1 MLLHIPAVLSAEAV
15 MQIGARLAIASWNNG
30 RVTAG
35 NQSGAVKHNLQ
46 LPEEDVETKAL
57 SELVLRALDHS
68 SHFISAALP
77 ARVYP
82 PLFNKYIPGMG
93 FGPHIDNAIRS
104 VTGTRHRI
112 RTDISATL
120 FLSAPETYDGG
131 ELVVEG
137 TYGTQSVK
145 FAAGDMV
152 LYPATSL
159 HQVMPVTRG
168 ERLAA
173 FFWVQSMIHDD
184 AERTMLF
191 QLDSSIQSLGA
202 SLGVNHPDVLRLT
215 GLYHNMV
222 RKWGVL

>member
-1 MLLHIPAVLSAEAV
+1 MLQHIPAVLSAEAV
-15 MQIGARLAIASWNNG
+15 MQIGDRLAAAPWNDG

-35 NQSGAVKHNLQ
+35 SQSGAVKQNLQ
-46 LPEEDVETKAL
+46 LPEESIEAKAL
-57 SELVLRALDHS
+57 GERVLHALDRS
-68 SHFISAALP
+68 PHFISAALP

-82 PLFNKYIPGMG
+82 PLFNKYAPGMG

-104 VTGTRHRI
+104 VAGTRHRI

-120 FLSAPETYDGG
+120 FLSAPESYDGG

-145 FAAGDMV
+145 LAAGDMV

-173 FFWVQSMIHDD
+173 FFWVQSMVQDD

-191 QLDSSIQSLGA
+191 QLDGAIQSLGA
-202 SLGVNHPDVLRLT
+202 LLDANHLDVLRLT

-222 RKWGVL
+222 RKWGVP

>member
-15 MQIGARLAIASWNNG
+15 TQIGARLAIASWNNG

-46 LPEEDVETKAL
+46 LPEEDAETKAL

-68 SHFISAALP
+68 SLFISAALP

-145 FAAGDMV
+145 FTAGDMV

-173 FFWVQSMIHDD
+173 FFWVQSMVHDD

-191 QLDSSIQSLGA
+191 QLDSSIRSLGA